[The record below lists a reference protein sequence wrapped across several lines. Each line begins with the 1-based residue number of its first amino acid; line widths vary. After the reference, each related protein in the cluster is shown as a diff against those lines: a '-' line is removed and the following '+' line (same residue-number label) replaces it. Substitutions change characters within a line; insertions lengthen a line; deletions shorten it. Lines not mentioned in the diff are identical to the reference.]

1 MIFSAFLFA
10 FLLGAFIFGVLPR
23 ARLGQQVLSVGLFVL
38 LVAVVYGGG
47 IELLG
52 RPKPIR
58 LEWQPPAEADVLG
71 AHAVENQAIY
81 VWLSLPDAPE
91 PRAYVLPWSQKAA
104 EQLQTA
110 EQRASERG
118 TGIKVR
124 LTFGSG
130 SDSDEG
136 RFTRC
141 RNRRFRLRMHRAP
154 PSSISG
160 QLMETL
166 HENPVR
172 TRGWDRT
179 FRSAYQPGEAFTW

>member
-1 MIFSAFLFA
+1 M
-10 FLLGAFIFGVLPR
+10 
-23 ARLGQQVLSVGLFVL
+23 LSVGLFVL

-136 RFTRC
+136 RFYVMPQPS
-141 RNRRFRLRMHRAP
+141 LP
-154 PSSISG
+154 PKNAQSAAIIY
-160 QLMETL
+160 QR
-166 HENPVR
+166 PVN
-172 TRGWDRT
+172 GD
-179 FRSAYQPGEAFTW
+179 SP